1 MLKNTVKQID
11 VANSLKQVRDP
22 EISMDIVEI
31 GLIYGIDIK
40 DNSIDI
46 VMSLT
51 SPTCPYAD
59 FLLSDV
65 KEVIKKD
72 FNKDCHIQVTFKPMW
87 NLSMC
92 SEETIFNLELTDEQI
107 KDSIRAAEEYE
118 QEGVAD
124 YNFIY

>member
-1 MLKNTVKQID
+1 MIKDIVKQID

-22 EISMDIVEI
+22 ELSMDIVEI

-72 FNKDCHIQVTFKPMW
+72 FNKDCYIQVTFKPMW

-107 KDSIRAAEEYE
+107 KDSVRASEEYE

-124 YNFIY
+124 YNFTY

>member
-1 MLKNTVKQID
+1 MIECIVNKID

-40 DNSIDI
+40 DDSIDI
-46 VMSLT
+46 IMSLT

-59 FLLSDV
+59 FLLSDI
-65 KEVIKKD
+65 KEIIKKD

-107 KDSIRAAEEYE
+107 KDSIRASEEYE

-124 YNFIY
+124 YNFMY

>member
-11 VANSLKQVRDP
+11 VANILKQVRDP

-31 GLIYGIDIK
+31 GLIYGINIK
-40 DNSIDI
+40 DDSIDI
-46 VMSLT
+46 TMSLT

-65 KEVIKKD
+65 KDAVKKA
-72 FNKDCHIQVTFKPMW
+72 FNKDCKINVVFKPMW

-92 SEETIFNLELTDEQI
+92 SEEAIFSLELTDEQI
-107 KDSIRAAEEYE
+107 KDSVRASEEYE
-118 QEGVAD
+118 QEGVTD

>member
-1 MLKNTVKQID
+1 MLENIVKQID
-11 VANSLKQVRDP
+11 VANILKQVRDP

-40 DNSIDI
+40 DNYIDI
-46 VMSLT
+46 TMSLT

-65 KEVIKKD
+65 KEVIKKF

-107 KDSIRAAEEYE
+107 KDSIRVSGEYE
-118 QEGVAD
+118 QEGVTD

>member
-1 MLKNTVKQID
+1 MVEGIINKID
-11 VANSLKQVRDP
+11 VVNSLKQVRDP
-22 EISMDIVEI
+22 EISIDIVEI

-40 DNSIDI
+40 DNSIGI
-46 VMSLT
+46 TMSLT

-107 KDSIRAAEEYE
+107 KDSIRASEEYE